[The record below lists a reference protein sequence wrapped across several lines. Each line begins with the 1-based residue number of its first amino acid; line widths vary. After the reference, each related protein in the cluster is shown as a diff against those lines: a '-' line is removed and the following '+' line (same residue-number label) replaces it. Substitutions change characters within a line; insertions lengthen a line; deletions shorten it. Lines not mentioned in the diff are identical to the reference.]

1 MREFY
6 PFRFFDPLRR
16 KWIRAR
22 YLAERATIIDRYT
35 EWEITGP
42 PDIRRDVT
50 PEPHN
55 SPPRGCP
62 LAQE

>member
-42 PDIRRDVT
+42 PELRGDDPAPLHST
-50 PEPHN
+50 PPIGL
-55 SPPRGCP
+55 PPT
-62 LAQE
+62 